1 MSSSQAVR
9 DAAKQLVSV
18 LERFPAQRIRHIVSF
33 KDSQIERFKR
43 VAGLS
48 VSDDS
53 NNGKKASIEEIR
65 DIINRTSGPLG
76 LQKDLLKK
84 MQAALPDDE
93 LSVQSIEEQIK
104 SLNALTSNKY
114 KNYYDVGDKLYKP
127 AGNPQYYQRILDEI
141 EGKKKETFM
150 SAFRTVVFGK

>member
-9 DAAKQLVSV
+9 EAAKQLVSV
-18 LERFPAQRIRHIVSF
+18 LERFPAQRIKHIVSF

-43 VAGLS
+43 VAGMT
-48 VSDDS
+48 S
-53 NNGKKASIEEIR
+53 NDGSNQGKKASIEEIK

-84 MQAALPDDE
+84 MQAALPDE
-93 LSVQSIEEQIK
+93 SLTVQSVEEQIK
-104 SLNALTSNKY
+104 ALNALSTNKY
-114 KNYYDVGDKLYKP
+114 KKYYDVGDKLYKP
-127 AGNPQYYQRILDEI
+127 AGRPEYYQRVLDEV
-141 EGKKKETFM
+141 EGKQKETFM

>member
-9 DAAKQLVSV
+9 EAAKQLVSA
-18 LERFPAQRIRHIVSF
+18 LEKFPTQRIRHIVSF

-43 VAGLS
+43 VAGMS
-48 VSDDS
+48 IGDGS
-53 NNGKKASIEEIR
+53 NKSTKASIEEIK

-84 MQAALPDDE
+84 MQAALPDDK

-104 SLNALTSNKY
+104 AINSLTSNKY
-114 KNYYDVGDKLYKP
+114 KNYYEVGDKLYKP
-127 AGNPQYYQRILDEI
+127 AGNPKYYQRILDEV
-141 EGKKKETFM
+141 EGKQKETFM

>member
-48 VSDDS
+48 VDGGSG
-53 NNGKKASIEEIR
+53 NNKKASIEEIK

-93 LSVQSIEEQIK
+93 LSLQSIEEQIK
-104 SLNALTSNKY
+104 ALNSLTSNKY

>member
-1 MSSSQAVR
+1 MSSQGVR
-9 DAAKQLVSV
+9 EAAKQLVSV

-43 VAGLS
+43 VAGVS
-48 VSDDS
+48 VNDS
-53 NNGKKASIEEIR
+53 CGNGKKASIEEIK

-93 LSVQSIEEQIK
+93 LSVQSIEEQIRALN
-104 SLNALTSNKY
+104 SLMSNKF
-114 KNYYDVGDKLYKP
+114 KNYYEVGDKLYKP

-141 EGKKKETFM
+141 EGKKKETFL